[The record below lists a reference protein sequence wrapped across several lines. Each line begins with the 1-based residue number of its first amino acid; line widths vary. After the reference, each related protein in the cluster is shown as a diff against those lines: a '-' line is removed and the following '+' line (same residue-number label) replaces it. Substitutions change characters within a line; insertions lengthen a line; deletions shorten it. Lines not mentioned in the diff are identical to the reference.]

1 MLSIKHNEKTFQVK
15 SSINEFSIG
24 EFEHI
29 TSIINDPDRDHLD
42 KWSEI
47 FVYCGLDREVLD
59 DMDTFDFI
67 KLIKEFNIFDV
78 VGGEIIKTL
87 ELDGIFYYSYVTD
100 FKISVKEMRMIED
113 FIKKDGNKYIANVM
127 AVIYKREDT
136 DKNINFDPAHIKHK
150 ASLIRTQI
158 TADKCVPIINYIS
171 QKLVKDF
178 TILNAGN

>member
-1 MLSIKHNEKTFQVK
+1 MLSIKHNGNVFQVK
-15 SSINEFSIG
+15 SSINEFTVG

-29 TSIINDPDRDHLD
+29 SAIINDNEKDHLD

-47 FVYCGLDREVLD
+47 FVYCGLDKEVLD
-59 DMDTFDFI
+59 DMDAFDFME
-67 KLIKEFNIFDV
+67 LIKEFNVFDV

-87 ELDGIFYYSYVTD
+87 ELDGIFYYSHVTD

-113 FIKKDGNKYIANVM
+113 FIKDDTNKYIANVM

-136 DKNINFDPAHIKHK
+136 DKIINFDSSHIKHK
-150 ASLIRTQI
+150 ASLIRKQV

-178 TILNAGN
+178 DILNGRN